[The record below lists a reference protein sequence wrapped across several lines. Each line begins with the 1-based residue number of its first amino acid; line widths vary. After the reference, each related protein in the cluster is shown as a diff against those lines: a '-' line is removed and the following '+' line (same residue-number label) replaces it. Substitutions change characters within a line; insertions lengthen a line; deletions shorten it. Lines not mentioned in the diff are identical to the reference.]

1 MGTKSGPAAR
11 ADFEQID
18 ETRRQ
23 VKELTNA
30 WTRRHQ
36 LRPGTPEYA
45 TALETE
51 ERLITRIWKRLRG
64 DAPRGPK
71 RGP

>member
-23 VKELTNA
+23 VKELTDA
-30 WTRRHQ
+30 STKRHR
-36 LRPGTPEYA
+36 LRPGTREYQA
-45 TALETE
+45 ALETE
-51 ERLITRIWKRLRG
+51 DHLVTRIWKRLRG
-64 DAPRGPK
+64 DAPPGS
-71 RGP
+71 

>member
-11 ADFEQID
+11 ADLEQID

-23 VKELTNA
+23 VKELTDASTN
-30 WTRRHQ
+30 RHR
-36 LRPGTPEYA
+36 LRPGTREYV

-51 ERLITRIWKRLRG
+51 DRLVTRIWNRLRG
-64 DAPRGPK
+64 DATPGS
-71 RGP
+71 

>member
-23 VKELTNA
+23 VKELTDA
-30 WTRRHQ
+30 WTQRHR
-36 LRPGTPEYA
+36 LRPGT
-45 TALETE
+45 
-51 ERLITRIWKRLRG
+51 R
-64 DAPRGPK
+64 
-71 RGP
+71 